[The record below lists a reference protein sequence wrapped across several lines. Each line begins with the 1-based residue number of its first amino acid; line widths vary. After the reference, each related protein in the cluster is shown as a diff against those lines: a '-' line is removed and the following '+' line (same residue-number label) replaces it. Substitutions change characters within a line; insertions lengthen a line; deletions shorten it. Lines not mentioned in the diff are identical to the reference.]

1 MKLIIFSICKDE
13 AETIGE
19 LLERM
24 PKSIPGIDVIQTLV
38 ISDGSTDDTV
48 KIAKQHGAEV
58 IDGQRQKRLAY
69 RFTQALDWVLGNGA
83 DYAVNIDGDLQFK
96 PEDIPKIAKPVISGQ
111 ADFAAADRF
120 TDPKT
125 AKLRRPKNMP
135 PAKYWGNRMGAY
147 VVGKLSNRKFQ
158 DVTCGFRAYSRRA
171 MLALNLNS
179 QYTYTQESFQLLA
192 VRGFDIAS
200 VPVEVKY
207 YPGRKSRV
215 VTNFMQFMISSA
227 LNVLRAFRD
236 FAPLKFFFWLG
247 LPPATVGF
255 ISVGFVGIHWLQEG
269 AFSPYKFLGI
279 AGVYLLSIGF
289 ILWALGVVADMYERM
304 MKNQEKTMELLKDI
318 KYPKTDDK

>member
-13 AETIGE
+13 AATIGE
-19 LLERM
+19 LLDRI
-24 PKSIPGIDVIQTLV
+24 PKTISGIDEIQTLV

-48 KIAKQHGAEV
+48 KIAKKHGAEV
-58 IDGQRQKRLAY
+58 IDGKRQRRLAY
-69 RFTQALDWVLGNGA
+69 RFSQALDWVLSNGA
-83 DYAVNIDGDLQFK
+83 DFAVNIDGDLQFK
-96 PEDIPKIAKPVISGQ
+96 PEDIPKIAAPVIRGE
-111 ADFAAADRF
+111 ADFVAADRF
-120 TDPKT
+120 TDEETGKQ
-125 AKLRRPKNMP
+125 RRPKNMP
-135 PAKYWGNRMGAY
+135 PAKYWGNRMGAF
-147 VVGKLSNRKFQ
+147 VVSKLSSNSFR
-158 DVTCGFRAYSRRA
+158 DVTCGFRAYNRKS
-171 MLALNLNS
+171 MLALNLNT
-179 QYTYTQESFQLLA
+179 QYTYTQESFQILA
-192 VRGFDIAS
+192 VRGFEIAS

-247 LPPATVGF
+247 LPPFTAGF
-255 ISVGFVGIHWLQEG
+255 LSVAFVGIHWLQEG

-289 ILWALGVVADMYERM
+289 ILWALGAVADMYERM

-318 KYPKTDDK
+318 KYRKTDDK